1 MARQLGPNRFRHS
14 TSVVDREM
22 CCVLQ
27 IAHLKKSKTRSI
39 LLNNWQHIYW
49 EKEMETSI
57 DAHSYDLIFTQTSND
72 VSLETTQCFV

>member
-1 MARQLGPNRFRHS
+1 TRTHCMARQLGPNRFRHS

-57 DAHSYDLIFTQTSND
+57 DAHSYARILS
-72 VSLETTQCFV
+72 